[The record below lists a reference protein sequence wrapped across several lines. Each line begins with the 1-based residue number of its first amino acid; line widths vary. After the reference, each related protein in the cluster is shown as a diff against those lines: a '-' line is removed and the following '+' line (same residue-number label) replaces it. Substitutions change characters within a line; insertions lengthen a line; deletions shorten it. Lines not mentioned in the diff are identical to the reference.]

1 MKKYDFV
8 IHSYTSIC
16 TDPNMFH
23 YAIPTIFFNKVI
35 CYLVTPFYIVCSDK
49 SQQHEPFERWHPPYR
64 LYLGDWLHMLDGDP
78 VSVFVIV
85 IFKFNASAA
94 FLF

>member
-49 SQQHEPFERWHPPYR
+49 SQQHEPFER
-64 LYLGDWLHMLDGDP
+64 
-78 VSVFVIV
+78 
-85 IFKFNASAA
+85 
-94 FLF
+94 

>member
-1 MKKYDFV
+1 MILLFIC
-8 IHSYTSIC
+8 IHLSARILIC
-16 TDPNMFH
+16 FTML
-23 YAIPTIFFNKVI
+23 YQQCFFNKVI

-64 LYLGDWLHMLDGDP
+64 LRLGDWLHMLDGDP